1 MSVAPGDKRG
11 YRGRGER
18 GPTGGM
24 RLTDR
29 DRAVLRDVFLQ
40 RAVTR
45 KQLMRLGH
53 FGSITSASERLRALF
68 DHGFLERFAIAT
80 NLATA
85 ELVYTV
91 GPKAIAEL
99 VSSLGVDRNE
109 VKRCISSGAPLAL
122 AHTVAVTDVRIAFTT
137 DQPNGMTV
145 EWLSEVQV
153 RHEFVVD
160 RTRHVLKPDGA
171 LIFDLGDRPHIGF
184 LEVDRGNVSQPQFER
199 SCDVYRTYF
208 DLNLHKEAYGAHS
221 ASLIGVVFAGERRL
235 LNLQALAAHT
245 HIASAF
251 STWTEISEH
260 GPYGAIWRQHAD
272 PDARIR
278 LKEAF

>member
-1 MSVAPGDKRG
+1 MSVAPGDRRG

-18 GPTGGM
+18 CPTGGM

-53 FGSITSASERLRALF
+53 FGSITSASERLRILF
-68 DHGFLERFAIAT
+68 DHRFLERFAIAT
-80 NLATA
+80 DLATA

-91 GPKAIAEL
+91 GPQAISEL
-99 VSSLGVDRNE
+99 VSSLGVDRSE
-109 VKRCISSGAPLAL
+109 VKRCVSSGAPLAL
-122 AHTVAVTDVRIAFTT
+122 AHTVAVTDARIAFTA
-137 DQPNGMTV
+137 DPPVGMTV

-171 LIFDLGDRPHIGF
+171 LIFIRGDRPHIGF

-208 DLNLHKEAYGAHS
+208 DLNLHAEAYGAQS
-221 ASLIGVVFAGERRL
+221 ATLIGIVCAGERRL
-235 LNLQALAAHT
+235 RSLLALAAHAG
-245 HIASAF
+245 IAAAF
-251 STWTEISEH
+251 STWKDISEH
-260 GPYGAIWRQHAD
+260 GPYGAVWRQHAE
-272 PDARIR
+272 PETRIR
-278 LKEAF
+278 FVEAF

>member
-18 GPTGGM
+18 CPTGGM

-45 KQLMRLGH
+45 KQLMGLGH
-53 FGSITSASERLRALF
+53 FSSITSASERLRILF
-68 DHGFLERFAIAT
+68 DHRFLERFAIAT
-80 NLATA
+80 DLATT

-91 GPKAIAEL
+91 GPQAISEL
-99 VSSLGVDRNE
+99 VSDLGVDRDE
-109 VKRCISSGAPLAL
+109 VKRCVSSGAPLAL
-122 AHTVAVTDVRIAFTT
+122 AHCVAVTDARIAFTDPPEGT
-137 DQPNGMTV
+137 TV

-160 RTRHVLKPDGA
+160 RARHVLKPDGA
-171 LIFDLGDRPHIGF
+171 LLVSLGDQPHIGF

-199 SCDVYRTYF
+199 SCNVYRTYF
-208 DLNLHKEAYGAHS
+208 DLNLHTEAYGARS
-221 ASLIGVVFAGERRL
+221 ASLIGIVCAGERRL
-235 LNLQALAAHT
+235 RSLLALAAHAG
-245 HIASAF
+245 IAATF
-251 STWTEISEH
+251 STWTDISEH
-260 GPYGAIWRQHAD
+260 SPYGAVWRQHAD
-272 PDARIR
+272 PETRIR
-278 LKEAF
+278 FVEAF